1 MMKHLSISC
10 QQLRNLRRSIT
21 AAVMAVGLG
30 AATMGAMAQSSRLYT
45 LNADFDLPGAV
56 KFNIDHAPVTSI
68 IDGLELLTIGT
79 TFPVL
84 WIANAAED
92 TVSKID
98 TTTGTEIARYRTWFG
113 PSGQTGFISHPNNF
127 LAGPA
132 PSRTAVDLSGNA
144 YVLNRHFDGRRA
156 MVTKILNAGGVDR
169 NGNGTIDTST
179 GSADIKILADT
190 APSNGQIDVAELRDE
205 RIAWVSY
212 VGSNGGLGRAL
223 CIAPDGNLWVGLFNT
238 AQYYKISSVDGS
250 VLAGPVSVTWSPYGC
265 LVDANGTLWSASLG
279 STLGRITNAHL
290 NSGHVATGFNHGGS
304 CSQNYGIA
312 LGNNRVYLA
321 CISGGGYISCDPVTG
336 ACFRPPSAP
345 TSAATGISVDGGGNI
360 WVSQYQGGGVF
371 KHRGA
376 DNAMLCSNASGA
388 GSEHRGVIIDA
399 SNDAWQIGV
408 TSDSIKRFRGSDCA
422 AMNTITVG
430 DGPYVYSDA
439 SGFAAI
445 NVTSPTGTW
454 TVTQDAGA
462 AGAYWGTIGWT
473 ATVPNGASVVVSA
486 AASDDQGA
494 LAGMPVS
501 PVSNGGNFTAFGR
514 YVKVEARLT
523 ANTSRQSPQLL
534 DIAVATRTCDVDKD
548 GDIDRND
555 INAIASAAKANLVV
569 GPADVRDADR
579 DGRISTADVRACTL
593 RCTRSMCSV
602 N

>member
-1 MMKHLSISC
+1 MTKHLS
-10 QQLRNLRRSIT
+10 LGARSVRT
-21 AAVMAVGLG
+21 LCRGMAAVLMAGGL
-30 AATMGAMAQSSRLYT
+30 AAASTGVMAQSSRVYT
-45 LNADFDLPGAV
+45 SNADFDVPNAV
-56 KFNIDHAPVTSI
+56 KFNVDHAPATSI
-68 IDGLELLTIGT
+68 VDGLELLAIGT

-113 PSGQTGFISHPNNF
+113 PSGQPGFQNHANNF

-132 PSRTAVDLSGNA
+132 PSRTAVDTSGNA

-156 MVTKILNAGGVDR
+156 MVTKILNAGGIDR

-179 GSADIKILADT
+179 GPADVKILADNT
-190 APSNGQIDVAELRDE
+190 PNNGQIDVAELQDE

-212 VGSNGGLGRAL
+212 VGVNNGLGRAL

-250 VLAGPVSVTWSPYGC
+250 VLAGPISVGWSPYGC

-279 STLGRITNAHL
+279 GTLGRITNAHL
-290 NSGHVATGFNHGGS
+290 NAGHVVTAFNHGAS

-321 CISGGGYISCDPVTG
+321 CVSGGGYISCDPATG
-336 ACFRPPSAP
+336 ACFRPATAP
-345 TSAATGISVDGGGNI
+345 GPAATGISVDGSGNI

-371 KHRGA
+371 KHSGA
-376 DNAMLCSNASGA
+376 TNASLCSNASGP
-388 GSEHRGVIIDA
+388 GFEHRGVIID
-399 SNDAWQIGV
+399 SNNDAWQVGV
-408 TSDSIKRFRGSDCA
+408 ASDSIKRFRGSDCA
-422 AMNTITVG
+422 AMNEVAVG

-439 SGFAAI
+439 SGFAAL

-462 AGAYWGTIGWT
+462 AGAYWGTIGWN
-473 ATVPNGASVVVSA
+473 ANVPAGAAVAVRA
-486 AASDDQGA
+486 AASDDPVA
-494 LAGMPVS
+494 LAGMALS
-501 PVSNGGNFTAFGR
+501 PVTSGANFTAFGR
-514 YVKVEARLT
+514 YIKVEARLS
-523 ANTSRQSPQLL
+523 ANTNRQSPQLL
-534 DIAVATRTCDVDKD
+534 DIAIATRTCDVDKD

-555 INAIASAAKANLVV
+555 INAIATAAKASLAV

-593 RCTRSMCSV
+593 RCTRAMCAV